1 MKTEPLERS
10 YGKRAGIRRITH
22 KRLFPLVG
30 AFFMLLAATS
40 SALGQKG
47 LNLRIFKLADG
58 LAESAC
64 MSVTVTPQGQVLV
77 RHGGLAGVSELGG
90 YSISILPSPGEGNSR
105 IYGSPAGQLWTV
117 SRLGLQEFQEGGWV
131 VHPVPEIAA
140 EFRTGLPRVL
150 DPVPLFPV
158 KQGQVLFLLP
168 ERLLE
173 FDSAGAERP
182 GTHLLRLIGQTRLE
196 KFHSMAPARDGG
208 VWITGAGGLAKVP
221 GPLRN
226 LKAEIQWQEFLPP
239 AKLEIRN
246 LQEPHE
252 GDNGGVTVAAESA
265 TSHQKV
271 LAHFDGTNWTT
282 EAAGTEKIRQA
293 WRDVEK
299 TYWASTIDSIQVW
312 TAGRRETIENEDISA
327 RQFFDVAVEPG
338 GVFWIATS
346 DGLLRFAPLTWRTPA
361 SVQEVGSLISCLTA
375 DEGGRIWFVSSNALH
390 SLKEEQQQEYPL
402 PARLGTD
409 GQAVRAVFPLNN
421 GMLVLETEA
430 QIYVFRL
437 ANGKFSPVAEEDAA
451 HRVKCLGL
459 LRDGSLVVQRF
470 SSGGAEQDYRLES
483 FDGLRFAP
491 FSETRA
497 DPLLGPNLYTLF
509 SARNGDLWLSSERGI
524 GWYHEGK
531 WRTFMSAAR
540 SSPEGALWFAEPADG
555 RIWCATRASIWE
567 FDGKRWVVVRTGFDR
582 INDLVRTREGSMWVA
597 SNSGL
602 NRFSQGAWVENS
614 REEGLPAT
622 AIREVCED
630 ARGRIWAGTPHG
642 LSLYHPEA
650 DTDPPETFIHELSAR
665 ETKVP
670 EGGTITL
677 AFGGQDKWN
686 YTRRQRLLYS
696 HRLDGGDWSAF
707 EPANN
712 IAFIDLPAGKHY
724 FDVRAMDRNGNVDP
738 NPARLEFAVILPWY
752 KESRLVLIML
762 AGLAA
767 ALFFAGLAFN
777 RHRQLVQSYAEVE
790 KKVADRTR
798 ELELANRALAHSQKM
813 NALGT
818 LAAGIAHDF
827 NNILSIIKGSAQI
840 IEENVDNPQKIATRV
855 DRINTVVEQGAGIV
869 KAMLGF
875 SSDSGQQPGP
885 CDVNEVVAETLK
897 LLGDR
902 FLHEVHI
909 SFERAPDLS
918 PLTCSKDFIQQIV
931 LNFVLNAAESMD
943 KQKRIVITTRLAD
956 KASPASTEAGSAGM
970 PGRAEE
976 VLAPAP
982 ASAYISVSVKDFG
995 CGIPPEN
1002 MPRIFEPFFTTKA
1015 LSVRRGTGLGLS
1027 MVYELAKRMGAG
1039 LAVGSVVDQGSVFT
1053 LILPVNGL
1061 PPEQPKRDV

>member
-1 MKTEPLERS
+1 MDNRAAIQMKTEPLERNC
-10 YGKRAGIRRITH
+10 GNRAGIRRMTPP
-22 KRLFPLVG
+22 RLFPFVV
-30 AFFMLLAATS
+30 AVFVALAATS
-40 SALGQKG
+40 LGQGEKG
-47 LNLRIFKLADG
+47 LNLRAFKLADG

-64 MSVTVTPQGQVLV
+64 MSVTVEPQGQVLV
-77 RHGGLAGVSELGG
+77 RHAGMVGVSELDG
-90 YSISILPSPGEGNSR
+90 YTINILPSPGEGNSR

-117 SRLGLQEFQEGGWV
+117 SRLGLEELKEGEWV

-140 EFRTGLPRVL
+140 EFRTGMPRVL

-158 KQGQVLFLLP
+158 KQGQVLCLLA

-173 FDSAGAERP
+173 FDSEGSEKP
-182 GTHLLRLIGQTRLE
+182 GTHLLRLADQTRLE
-196 KFHSMAPARDGG
+196 RFHGMAPARDGG
-208 VWITGAGGLAKVP
+208 LWIAGAAGLAKVP

-226 LKAEIQWQEFLPP
+226 LKAETQWQEYLPP
-239 AKLEIRN
+239 AMLQIRN

-252 GDNGGVTVAAESA
+252 GDNGGVTMVAESA

-271 LAHFDGTNWTT
+271 LAHFDGAQWTT

-293 WRDVEK
+293 WRGVDK
-299 TYWASTIDSIQVW
+299 TYWASTIDSLQLW
-312 TAGRRETIENEDISA
+312 TEGRRETIENEDISA

-361 SVQEVGSLISCLTA
+361 SAREVGSLVSCLTA
-375 DEGGRIWFVSSNALH
+375 DESGRIWFVSSTALH
-390 SLKEEQQQEYPL
+390 SLMDEQHQEYPL
-402 PARLGTD
+402 PARLGSD
-409 GQAVRAVFPLNN
+409 GQAVRALFPLKN
-421 GMLVLETEA
+421 GMLVLKTED
-430 QIYVFRL
+430 QMQVFRP
-437 ANGKFSPVAEEDAA
+437 GSGRFSPVGEEDAA
-451 HRVKCLGL
+451 HPVKSLGT
-459 LRDGSLVVQRF
+459 LRDGSLAVQRF
-470 SSGGAEQDYRLES
+470 NSGGAEQAYRLETYN
-483 FDGLRFAP
+483 GVRFAP
-491 FSETRA
+491 FLEVPS
-497 DPLLGPNLYTLF
+497 DPLLGAGLHTLF
-509 SARNGDLWLSSERGI
+509 SAQNGDFWLSSERGI
-524 GWYHEGK
+524 AWYHEGK
-531 WRTFMSAAR
+531 WRTFISAAG

-555 RIWCATRASIWE
+555 KIWCASRASIWE

-582 INDLVRTREGSMWVA
+582 INDLLRTHDGSLWVA

-602 NRFSQGAWVENS
+602 NRFWQGAWVENS

-622 AIREVCED
+622 AVREVCED
-630 ARGRIWAGTPHG
+630 ARGRIWAGTTHG

-650 DTDPPETFIHELSAR
+650 DTDPPRTFIHELTVR
-665 ETKVP
+665 ETNVP

-696 HRLDGGDWSAF
+696 HRLDGRDWSPF

-752 KESRLVLIML
+752 KESRLVLILL

-777 RHRQLVQSYAEVE
+777 RHRQLVRSYAEVE

-798 ELELANRALAHSQKM
+798 ELDIANRALTHSQKM

-827 NNILSIIKGSAQI
+827 NNILSIIKGSAQL

-855 DRINTVVEQGAGIV
+855 DRIKTVVEQGAGIV

-875 SSDSGQQPGP
+875 SSESDQQPGP

-902 FLHEVHI
+902 FLHEVQI
-909 SFERAPDLS
+909 SFERGPDL
-918 PLTCSKDFIQQIV
+918 PALTCSKDFIQQIV
-931 LNFVLNAAESMD
+931 LNFVFNAAESMA
-943 KQKRIVITTRLAD
+943 KQKRIVLATRLLDKEPAD
-956 KASPASTEAGSAGM
+956 P
-970 PGRAEE
+970 
-976 VLAPAP
+976 VLAPTAAP
-982 ASAYISVSVKDFG
+982 SYIAVSVKDFG

-1039 LAVGSVVDQGSVFT
+1039 LAVASVVEQGSVFT

-1061 PPEQPKRDV
+1061 SPGQQKLEL